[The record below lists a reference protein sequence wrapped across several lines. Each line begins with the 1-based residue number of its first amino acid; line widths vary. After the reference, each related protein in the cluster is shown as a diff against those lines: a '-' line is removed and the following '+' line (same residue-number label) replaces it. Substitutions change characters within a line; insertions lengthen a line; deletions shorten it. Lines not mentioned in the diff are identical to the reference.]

1 MNISKSTLDFICKH
15 ANDDVR
21 KLALSAKRAEE
32 LDLSF
37 ALDQI
42 AGRQKAKVKLPSWFE
57 MANTAMGEGR
67 YKVQNEDV
75 GKAVGENIDKALVK
89 GEDADERNFLVFPPH
104 ISMEQCSSEQTA
116 RYKKR
121 VLDRVLSS
129 ILDCDRSRNAHF
141 IDITGGFGVDFSYLA
156 QGFTEATYVERQEH
170 LCEIARHNFPLLG
183 LPHANVICKELES
196 PLKLPILGTDLK
208 RTCNGPETDLQG
220 IVVFID
226 PARRDTNGNRT
237 YAIGDCTPNILGFIG
252 ELLNR
257 TAVVMV
263 KLSPMLDWHQTV
275 EDINRASGS
284 GNAVREVHIV
294 STQNEC
300 KELLLVLSERYESA
314 LEVHCVN
321 DDEAFVFTLSEA
333 NTPVSESRN
342 AERLFVPNASVMKAG
357 CFSEVESRFGVRQI
371 ARNSHLFVGGADVE
385 GFPGRVFNILCV
397 TTMNKKELK
406 SALAGIDRANI
417 SVRNFPLSP
426 EQLRKRLKI
435 KDGGDIYLFA
445 TTTDEEEHVIY
456 ITKKE
461 SL

>member
-1 MNISKSTLDFICKH
+1 MNISEATIDFVCKH

-21 KLALSAKRAEE
+21 KLALSAKRTEG

-42 AGRQKAKVKLPSWFE
+42 AGRQKARTKLPSWY
-57 MANTAMGEGR
+57 ALAALGES
-67 YKVQNEDV
+67 V
-75 GKAVGENIDKALVK
+75 
-89 GEDADERNFLVFPPH
+89 DEAHFLVFPPH

-116 RYKKR
+116 RYKK
-121 VLDRVLSS
+121 S
-129 ILDCDRSRNAHF
+129 ILDRLLPSILDHPWSRNAHF

-156 QGFTEATYVERQEH
+156 QGFAEATYVERQEH

-183 LPHANVICKELES
+183 LPKANVVCKELDS
-196 PLKLPILGTDLK
+196 PLLFPSLGAALQ
-208 RTCNGPETDLQG
+208 ET
-220 IVVFID
+220 IVFID

-252 ELLNR
+252 ELLKK

-300 KELLLVLSERYESA
+300 KELLLVLSERYESE

-321 DDEAFVFTLSEA
+321 DDDVFVFTPGEA
-333 NTPVSESRN
+333 NSPISESRST
-342 AERLFVPNASVMKAG
+342 EKLFVPNASVMKAG
-357 CFSEVESRFGVRQI
+357 CFPEIETRFGIRQI
-371 ARNSHLFVGGADVE
+371 GKNSHLFIGSEDIV

-417 SVRNFPLSP
+417 TTRNFPLSP

-445 TTTDEEEHVIY
+445 TTTDDEEHIIY
-456 ITKKE
+456 ITRK
-461 SL
+461 

>member
-1 MNISKSTLDFICKH
+1 MNISEATIDFVCRH

-21 KLALSAKRAEE
+21 KLALSAKRAEG

-42 AGRQKAKVKLPSWFE
+42 AGRQKARTKLPSWY
-57 MANTAMGEGR
+57 ALAALGES
-67 YKVQNEDV
+67 V
-75 GKAVGENIDKALVK
+75 
-89 GEDADERNFLVFPPH
+89 DEAHFLVFPPH

-116 RYKKR
+116 KYKKR
-121 VLDRVLSS
+121 ILDRVLPS
-129 ILDCDRSRNAHF
+129 ILDHPWSRNAHF

-156 QGFTEATYVERQEH
+156 QGFAEATYVERQEH

-183 LPHANVICKELES
+183 LPHANIICKELES
-196 PLKLPILGTDLK
+196 PFELPVLGTDQ
-208 RTCNGPETDLQG
+208 QG

-300 KELLLVLSERYESA
+300 KELLLVLSERYESE

-321 DDEAFVFTLSEA
+321 DDDVFVFTPGEA
-333 NTPVSESRN
+333 NSPISESRST
-342 AERLFVPNASVMKAG
+342 EKLFVPNASVMKAG
-357 CFSEVESRFGVRQI
+357 CFPEIETRFGIRQI
-371 ARNSHLFVGGADVE
+371 GKNSHLFIGSEDIV
-385 GFPGRVFNILCV
+385 GFPGRVFNILSV

-445 TTTDEEEHVIY
+445 TTTDEEEHIIY
-456 ITKKE
+456 VTGKDSACAEFLE
-461 SL
+461 SKLGVN

>member
-1 MNISKSTLDFICKH
+1 MNISEATIDFVCKH

-21 KLALSAKRAEE
+21 KLALSAKKVEG

-42 AGRQKAKVKLPSWFE
+42 AGRQKARVKLPSWF
-57 MANTAMGEGR
+57 ALADKVLDEG
-67 YKVQNEDV
+67 KT
-75 GKAVGENIDKALVK
+75 L
-89 GEDADERNFLVFPPH
+89 DEAHFLVFPPH

-116 RYKKR
+116 RYKKS
-121 VLDRVLSS
+121 VLDRILSS
-129 ILDCDRSRNAHF
+129 ILDQDWPRNAHF

-156 QGFTEATYVERQEH
+156 QGFAEATYVECQEH

-183 LPHANVICKELES
+183 LPQANVICKELET
-196 PLKLPILGTDLK
+196 PLELPFLGNGLGTDLE
-208 RTCNGPETDLQG
+208 RTYSGPTTDLQET
-220 IVVFID
+220 VVFID

-237 YAIGDCTPNILGFIG
+237 YAIGDCTPNILDFIG
-252 ELLNR
+252 ELLKK

-275 EDINRASGS
+275 ENINRASGS

-300 KELLLVLSERYESA
+300 KELLLVLSERNESEM
-314 LEVHCVN
+314 EVYCVN
-321 DDEAFVFTLSEA
+321 DDDVFVFTPSE
-333 NTPVSESRN
+333 NKVVTFEPKSSKK
-342 AERLFVPNASVMKAG
+342 LFVPNASVMKAG
-357 CFSEVESRFGVRQI
+357 CFSEVESRFGIRQI
-371 ARNSHLFVGGADVE
+371 ARNSHLFIGNEDIV
-385 GFPGRVFNILCV
+385 GFPGRVFDIECV

-406 SALAGIDRANI
+406 KALDGIDRANI

-435 KDGGDIYLFA
+435 KDGGDVYLFA
-445 TTTDEEEHVIY
+445 TTDENDEHIIY
-456 ITKKE
+456 VCKR
-461 SL
+461 

>member
-1 MNISKSTLDFICKH
+1 MNISEATIDFVCKH

-21 KLALSAKRAEE
+21 KLALSAKRAEG

-42 AGRQKAKVKLPSWFE
+42 AGRQKARTKLPSWY
-57 MANTAMGEGR
+57 ALAALGER
-67 YKVQNEDV
+67 V
-75 GKAVGENIDKALVK
+75 
-89 GEDADERNFLVFPPH
+89 DEAHFLVFPPH

-116 RYKKR
+116 KYKKSM
-121 VLDRVLSS
+121 LDRLLPS
-129 ILDCDRSRNAHF
+129 ILAHPCSRNSHF
-141 IDITGGFGVDFSYLA
+141 IDITGGFGVDFSFLA
-156 QGFTEATYVERQEH
+156 QGFAEATYVERQEH

-183 LPHANVICKELES
+183 LPQANVICKELDS
-196 PLKLPILGTDLK
+196 PLLLPSLRAALQ
-208 RTCNGPETDLQG
+208 ET
-220 IVVFID
+220 IVFID

-237 YAIGDCTPNILGFIG
+237 YAIGDCTPNILDFIG

-300 KELLLVLSERYESA
+300 KELLLVLSERYESE
-314 LEVHCVN
+314 LEVYCVN
-321 DDEAFVFTLSEA
+321 DDDVFVFTQSE
-333 NTPVSESRN
+333 TRTKTLEVKPSKK
-342 AERLFVPNASVMKAG
+342 LFVPNASVMKAG
-357 CFSEVESRFGVRQI
+357 CFPEIETRFGIRQI
-371 ARNSHLFVGGADVE
+371 GKNSHLFIGSEDIV

-445 TTTDEEEHVIY
+445 TTTDEEEHIIY
-456 ITKKE
+456 VTGKD
-461 SL
+461 SA

>member
-21 KLALSAKRAEE
+21 KLALSAKRTED

-42 AGRQKAKVKLPSWFE
+42 AGRQKAKTKLPSWLAIAE
-57 MANTAMGEGR
+57 KAN
-67 YKVQNEDV
+67 
-75 GKAVGENIDKALVK
+75 GKS
-89 GEDADERNFLVFPPH
+89 ADEAHFLVFPPH

-121 VLDRVLSS
+121 QLDRLLPSF
-129 ILDCDRSRNAHF
+129 LDRDRSRTAHF
-141 IDITGGFGVDFSYLA
+141 IDVTGGFGVDFSYLA
-156 QGFTEATYVERQEH
+156 QGFAEATYVERQEH

-196 PLKLPILGTDLK
+196 PLEL
-208 RTCNGPETDLQG
+208 TDLQDA
-220 IVVFID
+220 VVFID

-252 ELLNR
+252 ELLQR
-257 TAVVMV
+257 AALVMV

-275 EDINRASGS
+275 EDLNRACESKD
-284 GNAVREVHIV
+284 AVREVHIV

-300 KELLLVLSERYESA
+300 KELLIVLSERYESA

-321 DDEAFVFTLSEA
+321 DEETFVFSPNASVAQSSVVASE
-333 NTPVSESRN
+333 PQK
-342 AERLFVPNASVMKAG
+342 LYVPNASIMKAG
-357 CFSEVESRFGVRQI
+357 CFMEIENTFGIRQI
-371 ARNSHLFVGGADVE
+371 GKNSHLFVGDSVSA
-385 GFPGRVFNILCV
+385 FPGRVFNILCI

-456 ITKKE
+456 VTGKY
-461 SL
+461 SA

>member
-1 MNISKSTLDFICKH
+1 MNISEAAIDFVCKH

-21 KLALSAKRAEE
+21 KLALSAKKAEG

-42 AGRQKAKVKLPSWFE
+42 AGRQKAKVKLPSWF
-57 MANTAMGEGR
+57 ALADKLLGEG
-67 YKVQNEDV
+67 KT
-75 GKAVGENIDKALVK
+75 L
-89 GEDADERNFLVFPPH
+89 DEAHFLVFPPH

-116 RYKKR
+116 KYKKR

-129 ILDCDRSRNAHF
+129 IFDQDWPRNAHF
-141 IDITGGFGVDFSYLA
+141 IDITGGFGVDFSYFA
-156 QGFTEATYVERQEH
+156 QGFAEATYVERQEH

-183 LPHANVICKELES
+183 LPHANVLCKELET
-196 PLKLPILGTDLK
+196 PLELPFLGNGLGTDLE
-208 RTCNGPETDLQG
+208 RTYNGGRTDLKE
-220 IVVFID
+220 IVIFID

-237 YAIGDCTPNILGFIG
+237 YAIGDCTPNILDFIG
-252 ELLNR
+252 ELLKK

-275 EDINRASGS
+275 EDINRASDS

-321 DDEAFVFTLSEA
+321 DDELFVFTPGKA
-333 NTPVSESRN
+333 NISISESKN
-342 AERLFVPNASVMKAG
+342 AEKLFVPNASVMKAG
-357 CFSEVESRFGVRQI
+357 CFSELESRFGIKQI
-371 ARNSHLFVGGADVE
+371 ASNSHLFVGGENVE
-385 GFPGRVFNILCV
+385 GFPGRVFNVLCV

-406 SALAGIDRANI
+406 KALDGIDRANI
-417 SVRNFPLSP
+417 STRNFPLSP

-456 ITKKE
+456 VTGK
-461 SL
+461 

>member
-1 MNISKSTLDFICKH
+1 MNISEATIDFVCRN

-21 KLALSAKRAEE
+21 KLALSAKRAEG

-42 AGRQKAKVKLPSWFE
+42 AGRQKARTKLPSWY
-57 MANTAMGEGR
+57 ALAALGER
-67 YKVQNEDV
+67 V
-75 GKAVGENIDKALVK
+75 
-89 GEDADERNFLVFPPH
+89 DEAHFLVFPPH

-121 VLDRVLSS
+121 ILDRVLSS
-129 ILDCDRSRNAHF
+129 ILEHSWSRNSHF
-141 IDITGGFGVDFSYLA
+141 IDITGGFGVDFSFLA
-156 QGFTEATYVERQEH
+156 QGFAEATYVERQEH

-183 LPHANVICKELES
+183 LPQANVICKELET
-196 PLKLPILGTDLK
+196 PLQLPSLGAALQ
-208 RTCNGPETDLQG
+208 ET
-220 IVVFID
+220 IVFID

-237 YAIGDCTPNILGFIG
+237 YAIGDCTPNILDFIG
-252 ELLNR
+252 ELLKK

-284 GNAVREVHIV
+284 GNVVREVHIV

-300 KELLLVLSERYESA
+300 KELLLVLSERYESE
-314 LEVHCVN
+314 LEVYCVN
-321 DDEAFVFTLSEA
+321 DDDVFVFTPSE
-333 NTPVSESRN
+333 TRTKTLEVKPSKK
-342 AERLFVPNASVMKAG
+342 LFVPNASVMKAG
-357 CFSEVESRFGVRQI
+357 CFPEIEARFGIRQI
-371 ARNSHLFVGGADVE
+371 GKNSHLFIGGEDIV
-385 GFPGRVFNILCV
+385 GFPGRVFNILSV

-417 SVRNFPLSP
+417 TTRNFPLSP
-426 EQLRKRLKI
+426 ELLRKRLKI

-445 TTTDEEEHVIY
+445 TTTDEEEHIIY
-456 ITKKE
+456 VTGKDSACAEFLE
-461 SL
+461 SKLGVN

>member
-1 MNISKSTLDFICKH
+1 MNISEATIDFVCRH

-21 KLALSAKRAEE
+21 KLALSAKRAEG

-42 AGRQKAKVKLPSWFE
+42 AGRQKARTKLPSWY
-57 MANTAMGEGR
+57 ALAALGER
-67 YKVQNEDV
+67 V
-75 GKAVGENIDKALVK
+75 
-89 GEDADERNFLVFPPH
+89 DEAHFLVFPPH

-116 RYKKR
+116 KYKKR
-121 VLDRVLSS
+121 ILDRLLPS
-129 ILDCDRSRNAHF
+129 ILDHPWSRNAHF
-141 IDITGGFGVDFSYLA
+141 IDITGGFGVDFSFLA
-156 QGFTEATYVERQEH
+156 QGFAEATYVERQEH

-183 LPHANVICKELES
+183 LPQTNVVCKELDS
-196 PLKLPILGTDLK
+196 PLQLPSLRAALQ
-208 RTCNGPETDLQG
+208 ET
-220 IVVFID
+220 IVFID

-237 YAIGDCTPNILGFIG
+237 YAIGDCTPNILDFIG

-300 KELLLVLSERYESA
+300 KELLLVLSERYESE
-314 LEVHCVN
+314 LEVYCVN
-321 DDEAFVFTLSEA
+321 DDDVFVFTPGKA
-333 NTPVSESRN
+333 NAAISESRST
-342 AERLFVPNASVMKAG
+342 EKLYVPNASVMKAG
-357 CFSEVESRFGVRQI
+357 CFPEIEARFGIRQI
-371 ARNSHLFVGGADVE
+371 GKNSHLFIGSENIV
-385 GFPGRVFNILCV
+385 GFPGRVFNILSV

-456 ITKKE
+456 VTGK
-461 SL
+461 

>member
-1 MNISKSTLDFICKH
+1 MNISETTIDFVCRH

-21 KLALSAKRAEE
+21 KLALSAKRTEG

-42 AGRQKAKVKLPSWFE
+42 AGRQKARTKLPSWY
-57 MANTAMGEGR
+57 ALAALGEG
-67 YKVQNEDV
+67 V
-75 GKAVGENIDKALVK
+75 
-89 GEDADERNFLVFPPH
+89 DEAHFLVFPPH

-116 RYKKR
+116 KYKKS
-121 VLDRVLSS
+121 VLDRLLPS
-129 ILDCDRSRNAHF
+129 ILDHPWSRNVHF
-141 IDITGGFGVDFSYLA
+141 IDITGGFGVDFSFLA
-156 QGFTEATYVERQEH
+156 QGFAEATYVERQEH

-183 LPHANVICKELES
+183 LPHANVVCKELET
-196 PLKLPILGTDLK
+196 PLELPFLEKGS
-208 RTCNGPETDLQG
+208 ETDSQQT
-220 IVVFID
+220 VVFID

-237 YAIGDCTPNILGFIG
+237 YAIGDCTPNILDFIG

-257 TAVVMV
+257 TVVVMV

-314 LEVHCVN
+314 LEVYCVN
-321 DDEAFVFTLSEA
+321 DDDVFVFIPSETKTIA
-333 NTPVSESRN
+333 LEVKSSKK
-342 AERLFVPNASVMKAG
+342 LFVPNASVMKAG
-357 CFSEVESRFGVRQI
+357 CFPEIEARFGIRQI
-371 ARNSHLFVGGADVE
+371 GKNSHLFIGTEDIV
-385 GFPGRVFNILCV
+385 GFPGRVFNILSV

-417 SVRNFPLSP
+417 TTRNFPLSP

-456 ITKKE
+456 VTGK
-461 SL
+461 

>member
-1 MNISKSTLDFICKH
+1 MNISEATIDFVCRH

-21 KLALSAKRAEE
+21 KLALSAKRTEE

-42 AGRQKAKVKLPSWFE
+42 AGRQKARTKLPSWY
-57 MANTAMGEGR
+57 ALAALGEG
-67 YKVQNEDV
+67 V
-75 GKAVGENIDKALVK
+75 
-89 GEDADERNFLVFPPH
+89 DEAHFLVFPPH

-121 VLDRVLSS
+121 ILDRILSS
-129 ILDCDRSRNAHF
+129 ILEHSWSRNSHF
-141 IDITGGFGVDFSYLA
+141 IDITGGFGVDFSFLA
-156 QGFTEATYVERQEH
+156 QGFAEATYVERQEH

-183 LPHANVICKELES
+183 LPKANVICKELES
-196 PLKLPILGTDLK
+196 QLQLPSLRAALQ
-208 RTCNGPETDLQG
+208 ET
-220 IVVFID
+220 IVFID

-237 YAIGDCTPNILGFIG
+237 YAIGDCTPNILDFIG
-252 ELLNR
+252 ELLKK
-257 TAVVMV
+257 TAIVMV

-275 EDINRASGS
+275 EDINRASCS

-300 KELLLVLSERYESA
+300 KELLLVLSERNESA
-314 LEVHCVN
+314 LEVYCVN
-321 DDEAFVFTLSEA
+321 DDDVFVFTPGEA
-333 NTPVSESRN
+333 NSPISESRST
-342 AERLFVPNASVMKAG
+342 EKLFVPNASVMKAG
-357 CFSEVESRFGVRQI
+357 CFPEIETRFGIRQI
-371 ARNSHLFVGGADVE
+371 GKNSHLFIGSEDIV

-445 TTTDEEEHVIY
+445 TTTDEEEHIIY
-456 ITKKE
+456 VTGK
-461 SL
+461 

>member
-1 MNISKSTLDFICKH
+1 MNISEATIDFVCKH

-21 KLALSAKRAEE
+21 KLALSAKKAEG

-42 AGRQKAKVKLPSWFE
+42 AGRQMARTKLPSWF
-57 MANTAMGEGR
+57 ALADNVLDEG
-67 YKVQNEDV
+67 KT
-75 GKAVGENIDKALVK
+75 L
-89 GEDADERNFLVFPPH
+89 DESHFLVFPPH

-116 RYKKR
+116 KYKKR

-129 ILDCDRSRNAHF
+129 LLDQDWPRIAHF
-141 IDITGGFGVDFSYLA
+141 IDTTGGFGVDFSYLA
-156 QGFTEATYVERQEH
+156 QGFAEATYVERQEH

-183 LPHANVICKELES
+183 LPHANVVCKELET
-196 PLKLPILGTDLK
+196 PLELLFLGNGLGTDLK
-208 RTCNGPETDLQG
+208 RIRSEGEADLKET
-220 IVVFID
+220 VMFID

-237 YAIGDCTPNILGFIG
+237 YAIGDCTPNILDFIG
-252 ELLNR
+252 ELLKR

-300 KELLLVLSERYESA
+300 KELLLVLSERYES
-314 LEVHCVN
+314 EMQVHCVN
-321 DDEAFVFTLSEA
+321 DDDVFVFTPSE
-333 NTPVSESRN
+333 TKVVTFEPKPSKK
-342 AERLFVPNASVMKAG
+342 LFVPNASVMKAG
-357 CFSEVESRFGVRQI
+357 CFSEIESRFGIRQI
-371 ARNSHLFVGGADVE
+371 ASNSHLFIGSEDVV
-385 GFPGRVFNILCV
+385 GFPGRVFDIECV

-406 SALAGIDRANI
+406 KALDGIDRANI

-426 EQLRKRLKI
+426 EQLRKRLKV
-435 KDGGDIYLFA
+435 KDGGDVYLFA
-445 TTTDEEEHVIY
+445 TTDENDEHIIY
-456 ITKKE
+456 VCKK
-461 SL
+461 

>member
-1 MNISKSTLDFICKH
+1 MNISEATIDFVCKH

-21 KLALSAKRAEE
+21 KLALSAKRTEG

-42 AGRQKAKVKLPSWFE
+42 AGRQKARTKLPSWY
-57 MANTAMGEGR
+57 ALAALGER
-67 YKVQNEDV
+67 V
-75 GKAVGENIDKALVK
+75 
-89 GEDADERNFLVFPPH
+89 DEAHFLVFPPH

-116 RYKKR
+116 KYKKR
-121 VLDRVLSS
+121 ILDRLLPS
-129 ILDCDRSRNAHF
+129 ILGHPWSRNSHF

-156 QGFTEATYVERQEH
+156 QGFAEATYVERQEH

-183 LPHANVICKELES
+183 LPHANIICKELES
-196 PLKLPILGTDLK
+196 PFELPVLGTDQQ
-208 RTCNGPETDLQG
+208 E
-220 IVVFID
+220 IVVSID

-252 ELLNR
+252 ELLKK

-300 KELLLVLSERYESA
+300 KELLLVLSERYESE
-314 LEVHCVN
+314 LEVYCVN
-321 DDEAFVFTLSEA
+321 DDDVFVFTPGEA
-333 NTPVSESRN
+333 NSPISESRST
-342 AERLFVPNASVMKAG
+342 EKLFVPNASVMKAG
-357 CFSEVESRFGVRQI
+357 CFPEIEARFGIRQI
-371 ARNSHLFVGGADVE
+371 GKNSHLFIGSEDIV

-417 SVRNFPLSP
+417 TTRNFPLSP

-445 TTTDEEEHVIY
+445 TTTDKEEHIIY
-456 ITKKE
+456 VTGK
-461 SL
+461 

>member
-1 MNISKSTLDFICKH
+1 MNISEATIDFVCKH

-42 AGRQKAKVKLPSWFE
+42 AGRQKARTKLPSWY
-57 MANTAMGEGR
+57 ALAALGEG
-67 YKVQNEDV
+67 V
-75 GKAVGENIDKALVK
+75 
-89 GEDADERNFLVFPPH
+89 DEAHFLVFPPH

-116 RYKKR
+116 KYKKS
-121 VLDRVLSS
+121 VLDRVLAVVLDQSQS
-129 ILDCDRSRNAHF
+129 INTHF

-156 QGFTEATYVERQEH
+156 QGFAEATYVERQEH

-183 LPHANVICKELES
+183 LPHANVVCKELDS
-196 PLKLPILGTDLK
+196 PLQLPSLRAALQ
-208 RTCNGPETDLQG
+208 ET
-220 IVVFID
+220 IVFID

-237 YAIGDCTPNILGFIG
+237 YAIGDCTPNILDFIG
-252 ELLNR
+252 ELLKK
-257 TAVVMV
+257 TAIVMV

-300 KELLLVLSERYESA
+300 KELLLVLSERYESE
-314 LEVHCVN
+314 LEVYCVN
-321 DDEAFVFTLSEA
+321 DDDVFVFTPGEA
-333 NTPVSESRN
+333 NSPISESRST
-342 AERLFVPNASVMKAG
+342 EKLFVPNASVMKAG
-357 CFSEVESRFGVRQI
+357 CFPEIEARFGIRQI
-371 ARNSHLFVGGADVE
+371 GKNSHLFIGSEDIV
-385 GFPGRVFNILCV
+385 GFPGRLFNILSV

-456 ITKKE
+456 VTGKDSACAEFLE
-461 SL
+461 SKLGVN

>member
-1 MNISKSTLDFICKH
+1 MNISEATIDFVCKH

-21 KLALSAKRAEE
+21 KLALSAKRTEG

-42 AGRQKAKVKLPSWFE
+42 AGRQKARTKLPSWY
-57 MANTAMGEGR
+57 ALAALGEG
-67 YKVQNEDV
+67 V
-75 GKAVGENIDKALVK
+75 
-89 GEDADERNFLVFPPH
+89 DEAHFLVFPPH

-116 RYKKR
+116 KYKKR
-121 VLDRVLSS
+121 ILDRILSS
-129 ILDCDRSRNAHF
+129 ILEHSWSRNTHF

-156 QGFTEATYVERQEH
+156 QGFSEATYVERQEH

-183 LPHANVICKELES
+183 LPKANVVCKELDS
-196 PLKLPILGTDLK
+196 PLQLPSLRAALQ
-208 RTCNGPETDLQG
+208 ET
-220 IVVFID
+220 IVFID

-237 YAIGDCTPNILGFIG
+237 YAIGDCTPNILDFIG

-300 KELLLVLSERYESA
+300 KELLLVLSERCESE

-321 DDEAFVFTLSEA
+321 DDDVFVFTPGEA
-333 NTPVSESRN
+333 NSPISKSRST
-342 AERLFVPNASVMKAG
+342 EKLFVPNASVMKAG
-357 CFSEVESRFGVRQI
+357 CFPEIETRFGIRQI
-371 ARNSHLFVGGADVE
+371 GKNSHLFIGSEDIV

-406 SALAGIDRANI
+406 SALAGIDKANI

-456 ITKKE
+456 VTGKD
-461 SL
+461 SA

>member
-1 MNISKSTLDFICKH
+1 MDISKATLDFVCKH

-21 KLALSAKRAEE
+21 KLALSAKRAEG

-42 AGRQKAKVKLPSWFE
+42 AGRQKAKTKLPSWFTT
-57 MANTAMGEGR
+57 ADRAMGDN
-67 YKVQNEDV
+67 V
-75 GKAVGENIDKALVK
+75 
-89 GEDADERNFLVFPPH
+89 DESSLLVFPPH

-116 RYKKR
+116 KYKKS
-121 VLDRVLSS
+121 VLDRVLAS
-129 ILDCDRSRNAHF
+129 IFDRDWSKNTHF

-156 QGFTEATYVERQEH
+156 QGFAEATYVERQEH

-183 LPHANVICKELES
+183 LPKANVVCKELDS
-196 PLKLPILGTDLK
+196 PLQLPSLRAALQ
-208 RTCNGPETDLQG
+208 ET
-220 IVVFID
+220 IVFID

-237 YAIGDCTPNILGFIG
+237 YAIGDCTPNILDFIG

-275 EDINRASGS
+275 EDINRSSGS

-300 KELLLVLSERYESA
+300 KELLLVLSERYESE
-314 LEVHCVN
+314 LEVYCVN
-321 DDEAFVFTLSEA
+321 DDDVFVFTPSE
-333 NTPVSESRN
+333 TRFKTLEVKSSKK
-342 AERLFVPNASVMKAG
+342 LFVPNASVMKAG
-357 CFSEVESRFGVRQI
+357 CFPEIETRFGIRQI
-371 ARNSHLFVGGADVE
+371 GKNSHLFIGGEDIV

-406 SALAGIDRANI
+406 SALAGIDKANI

-456 ITKKE
+456 VTGK
-461 SL
+461 

>member
-1 MNISKSTLDFICKH
+1 MNISEATIDFVCKH

-21 KLALSAKRAEE
+21 KLALSAKRAEG

-42 AGRQKAKVKLPSWFE
+42 AGRQKARTKLPSWY
-57 MANTAMGEGR
+57 ALAALGER
-67 YKVQNEDV
+67 V
-75 GKAVGENIDKALVK
+75 
-89 GEDADERNFLVFPPH
+89 DEAHFLVFPPH

-116 RYKKR
+116 KYKKS

-129 ILDCDRSRNAHF
+129 ILALPWSRNSHF

-156 QGFTEATYVERQEH
+156 QGFAEATYVERQEH
-170 LCEIARHNFPLLG
+170 LCEIARHNFPLLD
-183 LPHANVICKELES
+183 LPQANVICKELDS
-196 PLKLPILGTDLK
+196 PLQLTSLRAALQ
-208 RTCNGPETDLQG
+208 ET
-220 IVVFID
+220 IVFID

-237 YAIGDCTPNILGFIG
+237 YAIGDCTPNILDFIG
-252 ELLNR
+252 ELLKR

-275 EDINRASGS
+275 EDINRTSCS

-300 KELLLVLSERYESA
+300 KELLLVLSERYESE

-321 DDEAFVFTLSEA
+321 DDDVFVFTPSETQA
-333 NTPVSESRN
+333 VTFEEKPSKKF
-342 AERLFVPNASVMKAG
+342 FVPNASVMKAG
-357 CFSEVESRFGVRQI
+357 CFSELESRFGIRQI
-371 ARNSHLFVGGADVE
+371 ARNSHLFVGSEDIV
-385 GFPGRVFNILCV
+385 GFPGRVFDIEGV

-406 SALAGIDRANI
+406 KALNGIDRANI

-435 KDGGDIYLFA
+435 KDGGDVYLFA
-445 TTTDEEEHVIY
+445 TTDENDEHIIY
-456 ITKKE
+456 VCKK
-461 SL
+461 

>member
-1 MNISKSTLDFICKH
+1 MNISEATIDFVCKH

-21 KLALSAKRAEE
+21 KLALSAKRAEG

-42 AGRQKAKVKLPSWFE
+42 AGRQKARTKLPSWY
-57 MANTAMGEGR
+57 ALAALGEG
-67 YKVQNEDV
+67 V
-75 GKAVGENIDKALVK
+75 
-89 GEDADERNFLVFPPH
+89 DEAHFLVFPPH

-116 RYKKR
+116 KYKKR
-121 VLDRVLSS
+121 ILDRLLPS
-129 ILDCDRSRNAHF
+129 ILAHPWSRNSHF

-156 QGFTEATYVERQEH
+156 QGFAEATYVERQEH

-183 LPHANVICKELES
+183 LPHANVICKELET
-196 PLKLPILGTDLK
+196 PLELPFLG
-208 RTCNGPETDLQG
+208 NGPETDSQRIYNGLTTDLQKN
-220 IVVFID
+220 VVFID

-237 YAIGDCTPNILGFIG
+237 YAIGDCTPNILDFIG

-284 GNAVREVHIV
+284 GNAVKEVHIV
-294 STQNEC
+294 SIQNEC
-300 KELLLVLSERYESA
+300 KELLLVLSERYESE
-314 LEVHCVN
+314 LEVYCVN
-321 DDEAFVFTLSEA
+321 DDDVFVFTPSE
-333 NTPVSESRN
+333 TRTKPLEVKPSKK
-342 AERLFVPNASVMKAG
+342 LFVPNASVMKAG
-357 CFSEVESRFGVRQI
+357 CFPEIETRFGIRQI
-371 ARNSHLFVGGADVE
+371 GKNSHLFIGSEDIV

-456 ITKKE
+456 VTGKDSACAEFLE
-461 SL
+461 SKLGVN

>member
-1 MNISKSTLDFICKH
+1 MNISEATIDFVCRH

-21 KLALSAKRAEE
+21 KLALSAKRAEG

-42 AGRQKAKVKLPSWFE
+42 AGRQKARTKLPSWY
-57 MANTAMGEGR
+57 ALAALGEG
-67 YKVQNEDV
+67 V
-75 GKAVGENIDKALVK
+75 
-89 GEDADERNFLVFPPH
+89 DEAHFLVFPPH

-121 VLDRVLSS
+121 ILDRLLPS
-129 ILDCDRSRNAHF
+129 ILDHPWSRNSHF

-156 QGFTEATYVERQEH
+156 QGFAEATYVERQEH

-183 LPHANVICKELES
+183 LHKANVVCKELDS
-196 PLKLPILGTDLK
+196 PLQLPSLRAALQ
-208 RTCNGPETDLQG
+208 ET
-220 IVVFID
+220 IVFID

-237 YAIGDCTPNILGFIG
+237 YAIGDCTPNILDFIG

-300 KELLLVLSERYESA
+300 KELLLVLSERYESE

-321 DDEAFVFTLSEA
+321 DDDVFVFTPGKA
-333 NTPVSESRN
+333 NAAISESRST
-342 AERLFVPNASVMKAG
+342 EKLFVPNASVMKAG
-357 CFSEVESRFGVRQI
+357 CFPEIETRFGIRQI
-371 ARNSHLFVGGADVE
+371 GKNSHLFIGSEDIV
-385 GFPGRVFNILCV
+385 GFPGRVFNILSV

-456 ITKKE
+456 VTGKD
-461 SL
+461 SA

>member
-21 KLALSAKRAEE
+21 KLALSAKRTEN

-42 AGRQKAKVKLPSWFE
+42 AGRQKARVKLPSWF
-57 MANTAMGEGR
+57 ATADRAMGEN
-67 YKVQNEDV
+67 V
-75 GKAVGENIDKALVK
+75 
-89 GEDADERNFLVFPPH
+89 DESSLLVFPPH

-121 VLDRVLSS
+121 VLDRLLPSH
-129 ILDCDRSRNAHF
+129 LDRDRSRTAHF

-156 QGFTEATYVERQEH
+156 QGFAEATYVERQEH

-196 PLKLPILGTDLK
+196 PLELT
-208 RTCNGPETDLQG
+208 NLQEAV
-220 IVVFID
+220 IFID

-252 ELLNR
+252 ELLQR
-257 TAVVMV
+257 ATLVMV

-275 EDINRASGS
+275 EDLNRACESKD
-284 GNAVREVHIV
+284 AVREVHIV

-300 KELLLVLSERYESA
+300 KELLIVLSERYESA

-321 DDEAFVFTLSEA
+321 DEETFVFSPNASVAQSPVVASE
-333 NTPVSESRN
+333 PQK
-342 AERLFVPNASVMKAG
+342 LYVPNASIMKAG
-357 CFSEVESRFGVRQI
+357 CFMEIENTFGIRQI
-371 ARNSHLFVGGADVE
+371 GKNSHLFVGDSVSA
-385 GFPGRVFNILCV
+385 FPGRVFNILCV

-406 SALAGIDRANI
+406 SALSGIDRANI
-417 SVRNFPLSP
+417 ATRNFPLSP
-426 EQLRKRLKI
+426 EQLRKRLKV
-435 KDGGDIYLFA
+435 KDGGDTYLFA
-445 TTTDEEEHVIY
+445 TTTDEGDHVIY
-456 ITKKE
+456 VTRKE
-461 SL
+461 S

>member
-1 MNISKSTLDFICKH
+1 MNISEATIDFVCKH

-21 KLALSAKRAEE
+21 KLALSAKRTEG

-42 AGRQKAKVKLPSWFE
+42 AGRQKARTKLPSWY
-57 MANTAMGEGR
+57 ALADKVIGEG
-67 YKVQNEDV
+67 KT
-75 GKAVGENIDKALVK
+75 L
-89 GEDADERNFLVFPPH
+89 DEAHFLVFPPH

-116 RYKKR
+116 KYKKG

-129 ILDCDRSRNAHF
+129 VFDRNRSENTHF

-156 QGFTEATYVERQEH
+156 QGFAEATYVERQEH
-170 LCEIARHNFPLLG
+170 LCEIAKHNFPLLG
-183 LPHANVICKELES
+183 LPYANVICKELES
-196 PLKLPILGTDLK
+196 PLELPILGTDLK

-226 PARRDTNGNRT
+226 PARRDTNGNRM
-237 YAIGDCTPNILGFIG
+237 YAIGDCTPNILDFIG
-252 ELLNR
+252 ELLKR

-275 EDINRASGS
+275 EDINCASCS
-284 GNAVREVHIV
+284 GNAVREVHVV

-300 KELLLVLSERYESA
+300 KELLLVLSEKYESA
-314 LEVHCVN
+314 LEVYCVN
-321 DDEAFVFTLSEA
+321 DDDVFVFTPNETKPTTLEA
-333 NTPVSESRN
+333 EPSRK
-342 AERLFVPNASVMKAG
+342 LFVPNASVMKAG
-357 CFSEVESRFGVRQI
+357 CFSEVENRFGIRQI
-371 ARNSHLFVGGADVE
+371 TSNSHLFVGDEDVV
-385 GFPGRVFNILCV
+385 GFPGRVFNILSV

-417 SVRNFPLSP
+417 TTRNFPLSP

-435 KDGGDIYLFA
+435 KDGGNVYLFA
-445 TTTDEEEHVIY
+445 TTDENDEHIIY
-456 ITKKE
+456 VCKR
-461 SL
+461 

>member
-21 KLALSAKRAEE
+21 KLALSAKRTED

-42 AGRQKAKVKLPSWFE
+42 AGRQKAKTKLPSWLAIAE
-57 MANTAMGEGR
+57 KAN
-67 YKVQNEDV
+67 
-75 GKAVGENIDKALVK
+75 GKS
-89 GEDADERNFLVFPPH
+89 ADEAHFLVFPPH

-121 VLDRVLSS
+121 QLDRLLPSF
-129 ILDCDRSRNAHF
+129 LDRDRSRTAHF
-141 IDITGGFGVDFSYLA
+141 IDVTGGFGVDFSYLA
-156 QGFTEATYVERQEH
+156 QGFAEATYVERQEH

-196 PLKLPILGTDLK
+196 PLEL
-208 RTCNGPETDLQG
+208 TDLQDA
-220 IVVFID
+220 VVFID

-252 ELLNR
+252 ELLQR
-257 TAVVMV
+257 AALVMV

-275 EDINRASGS
+275 EDLNRACESKD
-284 GNAVREVHIV
+284 AVREVHIV

-300 KELLLVLSERYESA
+300 KELLIVLSERYESA

-321 DDEAFVFTLSEA
+321 DEETFVFSSNASVAQSSIVASE
-333 NTPVSESRN
+333 PQK
-342 AERLFVPNASVMKAG
+342 LYVPNASIMKAG
-357 CFSEVESRFGVRQI
+357 CFMEIENTFGIRQI
-371 ARNSHLFVGGADVE
+371 GKSSHLFVGDSVSA
-385 GFPGRVFNILCV
+385 FPGRVFNILCV

-406 SALAGIDRANI
+406 SALSGIDRANI
-417 SVRNFPLSP
+417 ATRNFPLSP

-435 KDGGDIYLFA
+435 KDGGDTYLFA
-445 TTTDEEEHVIY
+445 TTTDEGDHVIY
-456 ITKKE
+456 VAKKE
-461 SL
+461 

>member
-1 MNISKSTLDFICKH
+1 MNISEATINFVCKH

-21 KLALSAKRAEE
+21 KLALSAKRAEG

-42 AGRQKAKVKLPSWFE
+42 AGRQKARTKLPSWFA
-57 MANTAMGEGR
+57 MA
-67 YKVQNEDV
+67 
-75 GKAVGENIDKALVK
+75 DKAMD
-89 GEDADERNFLVFPPH
+89 EDKSLDEAHFLVFPPH

-116 RYKKR
+116 RYKKS
-121 VLDRVLSS
+121 VLDRILAVVLDQS
-129 ILDCDRSRNAHF
+129 RSGNVHF

-156 QGFTEATYVERQEH
+156 QGFAEATYVERQEH
-170 LCEIARHNFPLLG
+170 LCEIAKHNFPLLG
-183 LPHANVICKELES
+183 LPKANVICKELET
-196 PLKLPILGTDLK
+196 PLELPFLVNGLGTDLK
-208 RTCNGPETDLQG
+208 RTWNGPGTDLERTYNGGRTDLQE
-220 IVVFID
+220 IVIFSD

-237 YAIGDCTPNILGFIG
+237 YAIGDCTPNILDFIG
-252 ELLNR
+252 ELLKK
-257 TAVVMV
+257 TAIVMV

-275 EDINRASGS
+275 EDINRASDS

-321 DDEAFVFTLSEA
+321 DDEAFVFTPSEA
-333 NTPVSESRN
+333 NTTISESRN

-357 CFSEVESRFGVRQI
+357 CFSEIESRFGVRQI

-456 ITKKE
+456 ITRKE

>member
-1 MNISKSTLDFICKH
+1 MNISEATIDFVCKH

-21 KLALSAKRAEE
+21 KLALSAKKAEG

-42 AGRQKAKVKLPSWFE
+42 AGRQKARVKLPSWF
-57 MANTAMGEGR
+57 ALADRALGEG
-67 YKVQNEDV
+67 ET
-75 GKAVGENIDKALVK
+75 L
-89 GEDADERNFLVFPPH
+89 DEAHFLVFPPH

-116 RYKKR
+116 KYKKR

-129 ILDCDRSRNAHF
+129 IFDQSWSKNIHF
-141 IDITGGFGVDFSYLA
+141 IDIAGGFGVDFSYLA
-156 QGFTEATYVERQEH
+156 QGFAEATYVERQEH

-183 LPHANVICKELES
+183 LPHANVICKELET
-196 PLKLPILGTDLK
+196 PLELPFLGNGLGKDLE
-208 RTCNGPETDLQG
+208 RTWNGLIADLRET
-220 IVVFID
+220 VVFID

-237 YAIGDCTPNILGFIG
+237 YAIGDCTPNILDFIG
-252 ELLNR
+252 ELLKK

-275 EDINRASGS
+275 VDINRASGS

-300 KELLLVLSERYESA
+300 KELLLVLSERYES
-314 LEVHCVN
+314 EMQVYCVN
-321 DDEAFVFTLSEA
+321 DDEVFVFTPSE
-333 NTPVSESRN
+333 TRFKTLEVKPSKK
-342 AERLFVPNASVMKAG
+342 LFVPNASVMKAG
-357 CFSEVESRFGVRQI
+357 CFPEIEARFGIRQI
-371 ARNSHLFVGGADVE
+371 ARNSHLFIGSEDVV
-385 GFPGRVFNILCV
+385 GFPGRVFDIECV

-406 SALAGIDRANI
+406 KALDGIDRANI

-435 KDGGDIYLFA
+435 KDGGDVYLFA
-445 TTTDEEEHVIY
+445 TTDENDEHIIY
-456 ITKKE
+456 VCKR
-461 SL
+461 

>member
-1 MNISKSTLDFICKH
+1 MNISEATIDFVCKH

-21 KLALSAKRAEE
+21 KLALSAKRAEG

-42 AGRQKAKVKLPSWFE
+42 AGRQKARTKLPSWY
-57 MANTAMGEGR
+57 ALAAMGES
-67 YKVQNEDV
+67 V
-75 GKAVGENIDKALVK
+75 
-89 GEDADERNFLVFPPH
+89 DEAHFLVFPPH

-116 RYKKR
+116 KYKKR
-121 VLDRVLSS
+121 ILDRLLPS
-129 ILDCDRSRNAHF
+129 ILDHPWSRNAHF

-156 QGFTEATYVERQEH
+156 QGFAEATYVERQEH

-183 LPHANVICKELES
+183 LPKANVICKELDS
-196 PLKLPILGTDLK
+196 PLQLPSLRAALQ
-208 RTCNGPETDLQG
+208 ET
-220 IVVFID
+220 IVFID

-237 YAIGDCTPNILGFIG
+237 YAIGDCTPNILDFIG
-252 ELLNR
+252 ELLKK

-300 KELLLVLSERYESA
+300 KELLLVLSERYESE
-314 LEVHCVN
+314 LEVYCVN
-321 DDEAFVFTLSEA
+321 DDDVFVFTPGEA
-333 NTPVSESRN
+333 NSPISESRST
-342 AERLFVPNASVMKAG
+342 EKLFVPNASVMKAG
-357 CFSEVESRFGVRQI
+357 CFLEIETRFGIRQI
-371 ARNSHLFVGGADVE
+371 GKNSHLFIGSEDIV

-406 SALAGIDRANI
+406 TALAGIDKANI

-445 TTTDEEEHVIY
+445 TTTDEEEHIIY
-456 ITKKE
+456 VTGKDSACAEFLE
-461 SL
+461 SKLGVN

>member
-21 KLALSAKRAEE
+21 KLALSAKRTED

-42 AGRQKAKVKLPSWFE
+42 AGRQKAKVKLPSWFTT
-57 MANTAMGEGR
+57 AGRAMGEN
-67 YKVQNEDV
+67 V
-75 GKAVGENIDKALVK
+75 
-89 GEDADERNFLVFPPH
+89 DESSLLVFPPH

-121 VLDRVLSS
+121 QLDRLLPSL
-129 ILDCDRSRNAHF
+129 LDRDRSRTARF
-141 IDITGGFGVDFSYLA
+141 IDVTGGFGVDFSYLA
-156 QGFTEATYVERQEH
+156 QGFAEATYVERQEH

-196 PLKLPILGTDLK
+196 PLEL
-208 RTCNGPETDLQG
+208 TDLQDA
-220 IVVFID
+220 VVFID

-252 ELLNR
+252 ELLQR
-257 TAVVMV
+257 TVLVMV

-275 EDINRASGS
+275 EDLNRACESKD
-284 GNAVREVHIV
+284 AVREVHIV

-300 KELLLVLSERYESA
+300 KELLIVLSERYESA

-321 DDEAFVFTLSEA
+321 DEETFVFSPNASVAQSSVVASE
-333 NTPVSESRN
+333 PQK
-342 AERLFVPNASVMKAG
+342 LYVPNASIMKAG
-357 CFSEVESRFGVRQI
+357 CFMEIENTFGIRQI
-371 ARNSHLFVGGADVE
+371 GKNSHLFVGDSVSA
-385 GFPGRVFNILCV
+385 FPGRVFNILCV

-406 SALAGIDRANI
+406 SALSGIDRANI
-417 SVRNFPLSP
+417 ATRNFPLSP
-426 EQLRKRLKI
+426 EQLRKRLKV
-435 KDGGDIYLFA
+435 KDGGDTYLFA
-445 TTTDEEEHVIY
+445 TTTDEGDHVIY
-456 ITKKE
+456 VTKKE
-461 SL
+461 

>member
-1 MNISKSTLDFICKH
+1 MNISKATLDFVCKH

-21 KLALSAKRAEE
+21 KLALSAKRAEG

-57 MANTAMGEGR
+57 MA
-67 YKVQNEDV
+67 
-75 GKAVGENIDKALVK
+75 DKAM

-121 VLDRVLSS
+121 VLNRLLAN
-129 ILDCDRSRNAHF
+129 ILDQGWPRNAHF

-156 QGFTEATYVERQEH
+156 QGFAEATYVERQEH

-183 LPHANVICKELES
+183 LPNANVICKELES
-196 PLKLPILGTDLK
+196 PLQLPILGAAS
-208 RTCNGPETDLQG
+208 QG

-314 LEVHCVN
+314 LEVYCAN
-321 DDEAFVFTLSEA
+321 DDEVFAFTPGEA
-333 NTPVSESRN
+333 NAPVSESMN
-342 AERLFVPNASVMKAG
+342 AEKLFVPNASVMKAG

-371 ARNSHLFVGGADVE
+371 ARNSHLFVGSVDVE
-385 GFPGRVFNILCV
+385 GFPGRVFNILCI

-435 KDGGDIYLFA
+435 KDGGDVYLFA
-445 TTTDEEEHVIY
+445 TTTDDEEHVIY
-456 ITKKE
+456 VTRK
-461 SL
+461 

>member
-1 MNISKSTLDFICKH
+1 MNISEATIDFVCKH

-21 KLALSAKRAEE
+21 KLALSAKRAEG

-42 AGRQKAKVKLPSWFE
+42 AGRQKARTKLPSWY
-57 MANTAMGEGR
+57 ALAALGEG
-67 YKVQNEDV
+67 V
-75 GKAVGENIDKALVK
+75 
-89 GEDADERNFLVFPPH
+89 DEAHFLVFPPH

-121 VLDRVLSS
+121 ILDRVLSS
-129 ILDCDRSRNAHF
+129 ILEHSWSRNSHF

-156 QGFTEATYVERQEH
+156 QGFAEATYVERQEH

-183 LPHANVICKELES
+183 LPKANVICKELET
-196 PLKLPILGTDLK
+196 PLQLPSLRAALQ
-208 RTCNGPETDLQG
+208 ET
-220 IVVFID
+220 IVFID

-252 ELLNR
+252 ELLKK

-300 KELLLVLSERYESA
+300 KELLLVLSERYESE
-314 LEVHCVN
+314 LEVYCVN
-321 DDEAFVFTLSEA
+321 DDDVFVFTPGEA
-333 NTPVSESRN
+333 NSPISESRST
-342 AERLFVPNASVMKAG
+342 EKLFVPNASVMKAG
-357 CFSEVESRFGVRQI
+357 CFPEIETRFGIRQI
-371 ARNSHLFVGGADVE
+371 GKNSHLFIGSEDIV
-385 GFPGRVFNILCV
+385 GFPGRVFNILSV

-406 SALAGIDRANI
+406 SALAGIDKANI

-456 ITKKE
+456 VTGKD
-461 SL
+461 SA

>member
-1 MNISKSTLDFICKH
+1 MNISEATIDFVCKH

-21 KLALSAKRAEE
+21 KLALSAKRAEG

-42 AGRQKAKVKLPSWFE
+42 AGRQKARTKLPSWY
-57 MANTAMGEGR
+57 ALAALGES
-67 YKVQNEDV
+67 V
-75 GKAVGENIDKALVK
+75 
-89 GEDADERNFLVFPPH
+89 DEAHFLVFPPH

-116 RYKKR
+116 KYKKR
-121 VLDRVLSS
+121 ILDRLLPS
-129 ILDCDRSRNAHF
+129 ILDRPWSRNAHF
-141 IDITGGFGVDFSYLA
+141 IDITGGFGVDFSFLA
-156 QGFTEATYVERQEH
+156 QGFAEATYVERQEH

-183 LPHANVICKELES
+183 LPKANVVCKELDS
-196 PLKLPILGTDLK
+196 PLQLPSLRAALQ
-208 RTCNGPETDLQG
+208 ET
-220 IVVFID
+220 IVFID

-237 YAIGDCTPNILGFIG
+237 YAIGDCTPNILDFIG

-275 EDINRASGS
+275 EDINRSSGS

-300 KELLLVLSERYESA
+300 KELLLVLSERYESE
-314 LEVHCVN
+314 LEVYCVN
-321 DDEAFVFTLSEA
+321 DDEVFVFTPRETRTKTLEVKQSKK
-333 NTPVSESRN
+333 
-342 AERLFVPNASVMKAG
+342 LFVPNASVMKAG
-357 CFSEVESRFGVRQI
+357 CFPEIETRFGIRQI
-371 ARNSHLFVGGADVE
+371 GKNSHLFIGSEDIV

-445 TTTDEEEHVIY
+445 TTTDEEEHIIY
-456 ITKKE
+456 VTGK
-461 SL
+461 